1 MGFFPSNF
9 VRKIEFAEGD
19 DESEEGDED
28 EEESNEEEDQN
39 NDDSNEDSDN
49 NKEKPIT
56 DWMEYAQKMI
66 YDEHFVNKNRNSSLF
81 L

>member
-9 VRKIEFAEGD
+9 VRKIEFAEKE
-19 DESEEGDED
+19 DESEEEEDE

-39 NDDSNEDSDN
+39 DEESNEDIDN
-49 NKEKPIT
+49 TNEKPIT

-66 YDEHFVNKNRNSSLF
+66 YDEHFVNKKRNSSLF